1 MSNNSNNKIKLL
13 TYLLLLVTPVKLEK
27 SARDVSQNLT
37 ERNEDEVVSMTE
49 YL

>member
-27 SARDVSQNLT
+27 SARDEEMRMRWSP
-37 ERNEDEVVSMTE
+37 
-49 YL
+49 